1 MLYFCCH
8 VYLKSATMIVEKN
21 SPSQVPNPMSKPI
34 QAIPLINLTLAFIP
48 VFIVIIIHYRWSRE
62 HRNAIYGVSRMLA
75 QLLLIGYFLTY
86 IFDTHNAWIVLAVL
100 AVMVFA
106 ASWIGLRTVGHRRL
120 HLYPKALLALIV
132 GGGTTLILVTQGVL
146 NLAPWYWPN
155 YFIPLA
161 GMIFANAMNS
171 VSLAADRLEAEIG
184 RDVAYNKARNI
195 AFRSSLI
202 PITNSLFAVGL
213 VSIPGMMTGQI
224 LSGVSP
230 LIAARYQ
237 IMVMCMVFGAAG
249 ISSAIFLSLIRQDF
263 TKESG

>member
-1 MLYFCCH
+1 
-8 VYLKSATMIVEKN
+8 
-21 SPSQVPNPMSKPI
+21 MSKSI
-34 QAIPLINLTLAFIP
+34 QVIPLFNLALAFIP
-48 VFIVIIIHYRWSRE
+48 VIIVIVIHYFWSRE
-62 HRNAIYGVSRMLA
+62 HRMAVYGVSRMLG
-75 QLLLIGYFLTY
+75 QLLMVGYFLTF
-86 IFDTHNAWIVLAVL
+86 IFDSESAWVVLTAL
-100 AVMVFA
+100 SVMVLV
-106 ASWIGLRTVGHRRL
+106 ASWIALRTVRQKRL
-120 HLYPKALLALIV
+120 LLYPKALLALVI
-132 GGGTTLILVTQGVL
+132 GGGTTLVLVTQGVL
-146 NLAPWYWPN
+146 NLSPWYWAN

-171 VSLAADRLEAEIG
+171 ISLAADRLEAEIG
-184 RDVAYNKARNI
+184 RDVEFNEARNI

-249 ISSAIFLSLIRQDF
+249 ISSACFLVQIRSNF
-263 TKESG
+263 VKESP

>member
-1 MLYFCCH
+1 MTKAL
-8 VYLKSATMIVEKN
+8 
-21 SPSQVPNPMSKPI
+21 
-34 QAIPLINLTLAFIP
+34 QAIPLINLTLTFIP
-48 VFIVIIIHYRWSRE
+48 VFIVILIQYRWSGE
-62 HRNAIYGVSRMLA
+62 HRNAIYGVSRMLV

-86 IFDTHNAWIVLAVL
+86 IFETQNGWIVLAVL

-106 ASWIGLRTVGHRRL
+106 ASWIGLRTVRHKQL
-120 HLYPKALLALIV
+120 HLYPKAFLALLV

-146 NLAPWYWPN
+146 HLTPWYLPN

-184 RDVAYNKARNI
+184 RDVTFERARNI
-195 AFRSSLI
+195 AFRASLI

-224 LSGVSP
+224 LSGISP

-249 ISSAIFLSLIRQDF
+249 ISSGCFLMFIKADF
-263 TKESG
+263 VKESI